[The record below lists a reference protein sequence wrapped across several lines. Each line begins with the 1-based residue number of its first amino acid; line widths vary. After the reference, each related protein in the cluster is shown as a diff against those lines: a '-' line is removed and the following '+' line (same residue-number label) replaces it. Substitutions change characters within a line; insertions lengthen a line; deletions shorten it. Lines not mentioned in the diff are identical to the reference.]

1 MVKGADELPKLD
13 KKADDL
19 VNQPSDEE
27 NIDIPPHKKQ
37 KNVQKQIKVRHSRN
51 MTSITNKPPTLD
63 EVPKLEKKEDA
74 LTLNKSP
81 QKYID
86 PLK

>member
-1 MVKGADELPKLD
+1 MKGADELPKLD

-27 NIDIPPHKKQ
+27 NNIDIPQNKKQ

-51 MTSITNKPPTLD
+51 MTSISNKPTLD
-63 EVPKLEKKEDA
+63 EVPKLDKKEDA